1 VFCTPWAIFVANV
14 WLELLF
20 SSTVDR
26 ERTHTRDDPD
36 SSYTCHK
43 PLHRLLRLLPPHHS
57 MRGD

>member
-1 VFCTPWAIFVANV
+1 V

-43 PLHRLLRLLPPHHS
+43 PLHRRLLRLLPPHHS